1 MSECSEVESRS
12 SKREEEVLVG
22 NNLSSSSSR
31 DVVGNLPSC
40 MAGSKDNMVGNHL
53 AQRRLSLPVSFDLR
67 FVILV
72 MLVAV
77 ITDLSS
83 GLQLHEVPQKD
94 PGTSR
99 SLWGLPPLPRDSLSR
114 RPKRPLKIH
123 FRGKIKLWFPCL
135 PVSICVWEVW
145 KYHCKAH
152 LNSCNSILGT
162 PGGNHQLKVL
172 LHLLLWTGTE
182 ASVTPHW
189 YKAGI
194 PFLPFSTPL
203 LCYLRP
209 YFSFTWQPPCNSL
222 AALLL
227 PWCCSCPFLAIECP
241 QF

>member
-77 ITDLSS
+77 ITDLTS

-99 SLWGLPPLPRDSLSR
+99 SL
-114 RPKRPLKIH
+114 
-123 FRGKIKLWFPCL
+123 
-135 PVSICVWEVW
+135 
-145 KYHCKAH
+145 
-152 LNSCNSILGT
+152 
-162 PGGNHQLKVL
+162 
-172 LHLLLWTGTE
+172 
-182 ASVTPHW
+182 
-189 YKAGI
+189 
-194 PFLPFSTPL
+194 
-203 LCYLRP
+203 
-209 YFSFTWQPPCNSL
+209 
-222 AALLL
+222 
-227 PWCCSCPFLAIECP
+227 
-241 QF
+241 